1 MSVSDMFASD
11 QEWSS
16 VSRMKIIE
24 HRLPIS
30 TSLGRG
36 AFFWRGSGTVML
48 ALTLCGCI
56 PTADAPNPA
65 LDVPVSYRAGGNGHE
80 APTPQANWW
89 TGFRSAEL
97 DRVMEETAT
106 SNFDIA
112 AAVARII
119 QADAAARVV
128 GAALLPSL
136 SANDS
141 VTRSRTP
148 AINISGAGTQTLYS
162 TSFSASY
169 VVDLWGKNRAAFEA
183 AVATANYRHYDRDT
197 VMLTS
202 ISSAATTYFAI
213 LGARERI
220 TYARQDLKDATGILK
235 LIKDRALYGTANALN
250 VAQQEALVDTLLAS
264 IPPLQQTADQNIAAL
279 ALLLGEPPQR
289 LSIAANTLTHLHMPS
304 IAPGL
309 PSQIL
314 LQRPDVQSAE
324 AQLLS
329 AHANLVSARAAFFP
343 QIALTGQG
351 GFENVA
357 LQTLFTPQAGL
368 YSVAAGL
375 TQPIFDGG
383 ALLATFDQQK
393 GVQEELLADYR
404 KAVVSA
410 FSDVEKALVAMRETR
425 RQKVALE
432 LSLVASRLAFDLAEQ
447 QLRAGTIDYVTLL
460 QTEQTLFTTLDSLS
474 VARLAY
480 FQAAVTLYQALGGGI
495 PWRGRNDS

>member
-1 MSVSDMFASD
+1 
-11 QEWSS
+11 
-16 VSRMKIIE
+16 MKILQR
-24 HRLPIS
+24 RLPVS
-30 TSLGRG
+30 SACAKGPS
-36 AFFWRGSGTVML
+36 FWRGSGLVLL
-48 ALTLCGCI
+48 ASTLCGCI
-56 PTADAPNPA
+56 PTADVPNPA
-65 LDVPVSYRAGGNGHE
+65 LDVPASYRAGGPGHE
-80 APTPQANWW
+80 AAPPKADWW

-97 DRVMEETAT
+97 DRVTEQTVT

-112 AAVARII
+112 AAVARIV

-141 VTRSRTP
+141 VTKSLNLTV
-148 AINISGAGTQTLYS
+148 GAGPQTVYS
-162 TSFSASY
+162 SLFNASY

-183 AVATANYRHYDRDT
+183 AVATGNYRRYDHDT
-197 VMLTS
+197 VVLTS

-220 TYARQDLKDATGILK
+220 AYARQDLKDATGILK

-250 VAQQEALVDTLLAS
+250 VAQQEALVDNLLAS

-289 LSIAANTLTHLHMPS
+289 LSIAADTLTYLHMPS

-343 QIALTGQG
+343 QIALTGYG
-351 GFENVA
+351 GFASPA
-357 LQTLFTPQAGL
+357 LQTLFAPQFAA
-368 YSVAAGL
+368 YSLAAGL

-383 ALLATFDQQK
+383 ALLGTFQQQK
-393 GVQEELLADYR
+393 GVQDELLVDYR
-404 KAVVSA
+404 KAVTSA
-410 FSDVEKALVAMRETR
+410 FSDVVKALVAMRETR
-425 RQKVALE
+425 REKVALE
-432 LSLVASRLAFDLAEQ
+432 LSLVASRTAFDLAKQ
-447 QLRAGTIDYVTLL
+447 QLQAGTIDYVTLL

-495 PWRGRNDS
+495 PWRSRKDS

>member
-1 MSVSDMFASD
+1 
-11 QEWSS
+11 
-16 VSRMKIIE
+16 
-24 HRLPIS
+24 
-30 TSLGRG
+30 
-36 AFFWRGSGTVML
+36 ML

-56 PTADAPNPA
+56 PSADVPNPA
-65 LDVPVSYRAGGNGHE
+65 LDVPASYRAGGSGHE
-80 APTPQANWW
+80 APSPQADWW

-97 DRVMEETAT
+97 DRLMEATAT

-136 SANDS
+136 TAGDS
-141 VTRSRTP
+141 VTKSLNLTL
-148 AINISGAGTQTLYS
+148 GAGPQTVYS
-162 TSFSASY
+162 SLFNASY

-183 AVATANYRHYDRDT
+183 AVATANYRRYDRDT
-197 VMLTS
+197 VMLTA

-220 TYARQDLKDATGILK
+220 AYARQDLKDATGILK
-235 LIKDRALYGTANALN
+235 LIKDRATYGTANALN
-250 VAQQEALVDTLLAS
+250 VAQQEALVDNLLAS
-264 IPPLQQTADQNIAAL
+264 IPPLQETADQNIAAL

-289 LSIAANTLTHLHMPS
+289 LSIAATSLTHLHMPS

-314 LQRPDVQSAE
+314 LQRPDVQSVE

-351 GFENVA
+351 GFASSA

-383 ALLATFDQQK
+383 LLLATFDQQK
-393 GVQEELLADYR
+393 GVQEELLAGYR

-410 FSDVEKALVAMRETR
+410 FSDVEKALVAVRETR
-425 RQKVALE
+425 REEVALQ
-432 LSLVASRLAFDLAEQ
+432 LSLVASRKAFDLAEQ

-460 QTEQTLFTTLDSLS
+460 QTEQTLFTTLDTLS
-474 VARLAY
+474 QARLAY

-495 PWRGRNDS
+495 PWRGRDGS

>member
-1 MSVSDMFASD
+1 
-11 QEWSS
+11 
-16 VSRMKIIE
+16 
-24 HRLPIS
+24 
-30 TSLGRG
+30 
-36 AFFWRGSGTVML
+36 ML

-56 PTADAPNPA
+56 PSADVPNPA
-65 LDVPVSYRAGGNGHE
+65 LDVPASYRAGGSGHE
-80 APTPQANWW
+80 APSPQADWW

-97 DRVMEETAT
+97 DRLMEATAT

-136 SANDS
+136 TAGDS
-141 VTRSRTP
+141 VTKSLNLTL
-148 AINISGAGTQTLYS
+148 GAGPQTVYS
-162 TSFSASY
+162 SLFNASY
-169 VVDLWGKNRAAFEA
+169 VVDLWGKNCAAFEA
-183 AVATANYRHYDRDT
+183 AVATANYRRYDRDT
-197 VMLTS
+197 VMLTA

-220 TYARQDLKDATGILK
+220 AYARQDLKDATGILK
-235 LIKDRALYGTANALN
+235 LIKDRATYGTANALN
-250 VAQQEALVDTLLAS
+250 VAQQEALVDNLLAS
-264 IPPLQQTADQNIAAL
+264 IPPLQETADQNIAAL

-289 LSIAANTLTHLHMPS
+289 LSIAATSLTHLHMPS

-314 LQRPDVQSAE
+314 LQRPDVQSVE

-351 GFENVA
+351 GFASSA

-383 ALLATFDQQK
+383 LLLATFDQQK
-393 GVQEELLADYR
+393 GVQEELLAGYR

-410 FSDVEKALVAMRETR
+410 FSDVEKALVAVRETR
-425 RQKVALE
+425 REEVALQ
-432 LSLVASRLAFDLAEQ
+432 LSLVASRKAFDLAEQ

-460 QTEQTLFTTLDSLS
+460 QTEQTLFTTLDTLS
-474 VARLAY
+474 QARLAY

-495 PWRGRNDS
+495 PWRGRDGS